1 MNTLIMA
8 FLSSSTSSSCP
19 SLSHT
24 HFPMVFESLS
34 PCWRRERE
42 REREIER
49 EPPRVSCRQRVC
61 MCVLAF
67 FSGPVF
73 CAPSPSSS
81 SLPIHTTDEKERKR
95 VKLPLSLSHF
105 QSVQLLLLLVEGAL
119 REASTDGRCVRGD
132 GVRENLG
139 TGNKKRRFCQL

>member
-42 REREIER
+42 RENVNHRGRAVVSVCVCVCWHSSAGRSSVPRPRRRRRCPFTRRTKKREN
-49 EPPRVSCRQRVC
+49 VSN
-61 MCVLAF
+61 F
-67 FSGPVF
+67 
-73 CAPSPSSS
+73 
-81 SLPIHTTDEKERKR
+81 
-95 VKLPLSLSHF
+95 LSLSHF